1 MFLKRW
7 YSFKRDCRMWLIMVL
22 PSVIIGL
29 FLVLGFQRDYTPSS
43 PIKYANE
50 IMGK

>member
-7 YSFKRDCRMWLIMVL
+7 YSFKRDWRMWLIMVL

-29 FLVLGFQRDYTPSS
+29 FLVLGFQREYAPVS
-43 PIKYANE
+43 PIKYANQ

>member
-7 YSFKRDCRMWLIMVL
+7 YSFKRDYRMWLIMLL

-29 FLVLGFQRDYTPSS
+29 FLMLGFQREYAPAS
-43 PIKYANE
+43 PIKYANQ
-50 IMGK
+50 ILG